1 MPNRGK
7 VLVHSRNE
15 QTMARFLPS
24 RYKVLWALRVSRYK
38 VCGEQVISQG
48 TLSFKRN
55 KGAIAVKGFWSRFK
69 EQDLNAKTVTNK
81 CTLLSVLAFRYIL
94 FIITHD
100 VFSYFFSPFIPIF
113 LVKIFE
119 NPKVIIFCTIWIW

>member
-38 VCGEQVISQG
+38 VCGEQVTSQG
-48 TLSFKRN
+48 ILSFKGTKAR
-55 KGAIAVKGFWSRFK
+55 SRYKVVGHVIRSRSKRKNRDKQMHFI
-69 EQDLNAKTVTNK
+69 VRVSW
-81 CTLLSVLAFRYIL
+81 CTYL
-94 FIITHD
+94 F
-100 VFSYFFSPFIPIF
+100 VFEIIF
-113 LVKIFE
+113 LF
-119 NPKVIIFCTIWIW
+119 

>member
-38 VCGEQVISQG
+38 VLSELVTSQG
-48 TLSFKRN
+48 IESFKGS
-55 KGAIAVKGFWSRFK
+55 KGAVAV
-69 EQDLNAKTVTNK
+69 
-81 CTLLSVLAFRYIL
+81 
-94 FIITHD
+94 
-100 VFSYFFSPFIPIF
+100 
-113 LVKIFE
+113 
-119 NPKVIIFCTIWIW
+119 